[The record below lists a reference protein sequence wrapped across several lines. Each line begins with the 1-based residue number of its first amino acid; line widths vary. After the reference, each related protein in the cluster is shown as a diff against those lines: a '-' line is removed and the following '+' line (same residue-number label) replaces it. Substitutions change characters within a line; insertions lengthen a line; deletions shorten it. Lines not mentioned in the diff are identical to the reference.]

1 MGRLRAPPRR
11 WHWSNGVWTRPN
23 LGRLGFTQRAQPTV
37 GTPETTPTQ
46 PRETAADMAKRL
58 RDMVELRRLERH
70 GRI

>member
-1 MGRLRAPPRR
+1 MARRYAPPRR

-23 LGRLGFTQRAQPTV
+23 LGRLGVTRRAEQPA
-37 GTPETTPTQ
+37 GTPETTPAQ
-46 PRETAADMAKRL
+46 PQETNAEMAKRL